1 MRPQR
6 ALLAAALLAA
16 FAEPA
21 HLGDRRYIS
30 YRDPDPE
37 RQAAAQAKRDR
48 KAAKRRAEAAKH
60 RRETP

>member
-1 MRPQR
+1 M
-6 ALLAAALLAA
+6 AAS
-16 FAEPA
+16 
-21 HLGDRRYIS
+21 D
-30 YRDPDPE
+30 RDPDPE